1 MDKTAMFSL
10 FIIAILALGCGLRG
24 GANAEDAA
32 STAPNPGP
40 SEEQAA
46 RPSTPVNAAAT
57 SGGNSVCG
65 PVSMAGKVFV
75 RKQSFAFDHEPFRG
89 GCFVTFASKD
99 DMVDERDVP
108 RGSTFHIFKEAKK
121 VYDFPDAFGG
131 QTACWVEAV
140 SFKDLNA
147 DGKTDV
153 IMAGKCLGARD
164 SYPANAVYANTGREF
179 TTNDE
184 ANNKLE
190 SLRTS
195 AQIEQ
200 YVKRNLNEFF

>member
-1 MDKTAMFSL
+1 MSSF

-24 GANAEDAA
+24 GATADN
-32 STAPNPGP
+32 STSTGPNTGP
-40 SEEQAA
+40 SEQQPA
-46 RPSTPVNAAAT
+46 RPATPVNAAET
-57 SGGNSVCG
+57 SGGSSACG

-108 RGSTFHIFKEAKK
+108 RGSTFHIFKEGKK

-164 SYPANAVYANTGREF
+164 SYPANAVYANTGRGF
-179 TTNDE
+179 STDDE

-190 SLRTS
+190 SLKTA
-195 AQIEQ
+195 AQIEA
-200 YVKRNLNEFF
+200 YVKRNLKEFF